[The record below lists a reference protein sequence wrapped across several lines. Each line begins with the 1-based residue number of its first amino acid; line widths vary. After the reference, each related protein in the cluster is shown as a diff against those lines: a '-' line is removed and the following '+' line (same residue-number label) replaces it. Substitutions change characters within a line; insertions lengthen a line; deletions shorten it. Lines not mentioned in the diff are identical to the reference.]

1 VAWWAAGLPVTVGAV
16 ITLVP
21 MRVDHLPAVA
31 RWLEQPH
38 VAEWW
43 LSDAHAAEQLD
54 EYRRRVDDPG
64 HPTRMLIATYEGQ
77 DIGFAQWYR
86 WSDYGDH
93 ATTLGALWSEV
104 GIDYAIGE
112 PGMLGQGLGVRL
124 IDAVVREARSHVPG
138 ASVVVDPH
146 IGNLPSR
153 TSLERAGFRLV
164 EEKAVR
170 RGTAAHLVAVYRLD
184 D

>member
-1 VAWWAAGLPVTVGAV
+1 M

-31 RWLEQPH
+31 RWLDQPH

-43 LSDAHAAEQLD
+43 LSDSNAAAHLD
-54 EYRRRVDDPG
+54 EYRTRVDDPS
-64 HPTRMLIATYEGQ
+64 HPTTMLVAVYEGR

-86 WSDYGDH
+86 WSDYAEH

-112 PGMLGQGLGVRL
+112 PDVLGLGLGVQL
-124 IDAVVREARSHVPG
+124 IQATVREARSHVPG
-138 ASVVVDPH
+138 AAVVVDAH
-146 IGNLPSR
+146 ADNHRSR
-153 TSLERAGFRLV
+153 RSLERAGFQLV
-164 EEKAVR
+164 EQKDLANES
-170 RGTAAHLVAVYRLD
+170 GTHPVAIYRLED
-184 D
+184 